1 VNKKIVSLVYTI
13 IIYAVLII
21 FFSLVSVNLKYP
33 GEEFVTLGFQTI
45 EDIKEM
51 GALAKI
57 GGTEDI
63 FSLEGD
69 IPVSTGRTKKSL
81 SPLEKP
87 PYEGGETESGE
98 REGYRLAGELSK
110 RKIIHFKKPEY
121 PENESEN
128 TQVNLEI
135 EANPDGTIKT
145 VRIVKTGGLSF
156 DNSAME
162 AVREWRFQPLAPNVK
177 QSIQTGIVTIYFEIK

>member
-1 VNKKIVSLVYTI
+1 VNKKITSLVSTTI
-13 IIYAVLII
+13 IYLILI
-21 FFSLVSVNLKYP
+21 LILSLVSVNLKYP
-33 GEEFVTLGFQTI
+33 EEELITLGFQTI
-45 EDIKEM
+45 EDIEDK

-63 FSLEGD
+63 FSHRGD
-69 IPVSTGRTKKSL
+69 IPVITERTKKSL

-87 PYEGGETESGE
+87 PYEGGEVEPGM

-121 PENESEN
+121 PENENEN
-128 TQVNLEI
+128 TETKLEI
-135 EANPDGTIKT
+135 AANPDGTIKT
-145 VRIVKTGGLSF
+145 LSIVKTGGLSF

-162 AVREWRFQPLAPNVK
+162 AVREWRFQPLAFNVK

>member
-1 VNKKIVSLVYTI
+1 MKIKIISLVSTI
-13 IIYAVLII
+13 IIYVVLIV
-21 FFSLVSVNLKYP
+21 FFLLVSVNLKYP

-45 EDIKEM
+45 EDIEEM

-63 FSLEGD
+63 FSHSGD
-69 IPVSTGRTKKSL
+69 IPVRTGRTKKSL

-87 PYEGGETESGE
+87 PYEGGETEHGE

-110 RKIIHFKKPEY
+110 RKIIHFKKPRY
-121 PENESEN
+121 PENENEN
-128 TQVNLEI
+128 TQVKLEI

-156 DNSAME
+156 DNNAVE

-177 QSIQTGIVTIYFEIK
+177 QSIQTGIVTVYFEIK

>member
-1 VNKKIVSLVYTI
+1 VNKKITPLLSTTI
-13 IIYAVLII
+13 IYFILILI
-21 FFSLVSVNLKYP
+21 LSLVSVNLKSP
-33 GEEFVTLGFQTI
+33 EEKLITLGFQTI
-45 EDIKEM
+45 QDIEDK

-63 FSLEGD
+63 FARSGD
-69 IPVSTGRTKKSL
+69 IPVITGRTKKSL

-87 PYEGGETESGE
+87 PFEGGETEPGE

-121 PENESEN
+121 PKNENEN
-128 TQVNLEI
+128 TATKLEI
-135 EANPDGTIKT
+135 AANPDGTIKS
-145 VRIVKTGGLSF
+145 VSIVKTGGLSF

>member
-1 VNKKIVSLVYTI
+1 VKIKIISLVSTI
-13 IIYAVLII
+13 IIYVVLIV

-45 EDIKEM
+45 EDIEEM

-63 FSLEGD
+63 FSSAGD
-69 IPVSTGRTKKSL
+69 IPLRTGRTKKSL

-87 PYEGGETESGE
+87 PYEGGETEHGE

-110 RKIIHFKKPEY
+110 RKIIHFKKPRY
-121 PENESEN
+121 PENENEN

-145 VRIVKTGGLSF
+145 VRIVKTGGISF
-156 DNSAME
+156 DNSAVE

>member
-21 FFSLVSVNLKYP
+21 FFLLVSVNLKYP

>member
-1 VNKKIVSLVYTI
+1 MNKNTISLISTTI
-13 IIYAVLII
+13 IYIVLILI
-21 FFSLVSVNLKYP
+21 FLFVSVNLKYP
-33 GEEFVTLGFQTI
+33 AEEFVTLGFQTI
-45 EDIKEM
+45 EDIEEM

-63 FSLEGD
+63 FSPSGD
-69 IPVSTGRTKKSL
+69 VPVTTGKTKKSL

-87 PYEGGETESGE
+87 PYEGGETERGE

-110 RKIIHFKKPEY
+110 RKIIHFKKPGY
-121 PENESEN
+121 PENENEN
-128 TQVNLEI
+128 TQVKLEI
-135 EANPDGTIKT
+135 EANPDGTVKS
-145 VRIVKTGGLSF
+145 VRVVKTGGLSF

-177 QSIQTGIVTIYFEIK
+177 QTIQSGIVTIYFELK

>member
-1 VNKKIVSLVYTI
+1 VNKKILPLLYTI

-21 FFSLVSVNLKYP
+21 FFLLVSVNLKYP
-33 GEEFVTLGFQTI
+33 AEEFVTLGFQTI
-45 EDIKEM
+45 EDIEET

-63 FSLEGD
+63 FSNSGD

-121 PENESEN
+121 PDNESEN

-177 QSIQTGIVTIYFEIK
+177 QTIQTGIVTIYFEIK

>member
-1 VNKKIVSLVYTI
+1 MNKKFIPLVYTA
-13 IIYAVLII
+13 IIYAILILL
-21 FFSLVSVNLKYP
+21 FSLVSVNLKYTA
-33 GEEFVTLGFQTI
+33 EEFITLGFQTI
-45 EDIKEM
+45 EEIEET
-51 GALAKI
+51 GALARI

-63 FSLEGD
+63 FSSAGD
-69 IPVSTGRTKKSL
+69 IPVSTGITKKSL

-98 REGYRLAGELSK
+98 KEGYRLAGELSK
-110 RKIIHFKKPEY
+110 RRIIHFKKPEY
-121 PENESEN
+121 PEKESEN

-162 AVREWRFQPLAPNVK
+162 AVREWRFQPLAPSVK
-177 QSIQTGIVTIYFEIK
+177 QITQTGIVTIYFEIK

>member
-1 VNKKIVSLVYTI
+1 VNKNILSLISTTL
-13 IIYAVLII
+13 IYIVLILI
-21 FFSLVSVNLKYP
+21 FLLVSVNLKYP
-33 GEEFVTLGFQTI
+33 AEEFVTLGFQTI
-45 EDIKEM
+45 EDIEEM

-63 FSLEGD
+63 FSPSGD
-69 IPVSTGRTKKSL
+69 VPVTTGKTKKSL

-110 RKIIHFKKPEY
+110 RKIIHFKKPFY
-121 PENESEN
+121 PENENEN
-128 TQVNLEI
+128 TQVKLEI
-135 EANPDGTIKT
+135 EANPDGTVKT
-145 VRIVKTGGLSF
+145 VRVVKTGGISF

-177 QSIQTGIVTIYFEIK
+177 QTIQSGIVTIYFELK

>member
-1 VNKKIVSLVYTI
+1 VNRKITSLLSTTI
-13 IIYAVLII
+13 IYFVLILI
-21 FFSLVSVNLKYP
+21 FTLVSVNLKYP
-33 GEEFVTLGFQTI
+33 VEEFVTLGFQTI
-45 EDIKEM
+45 EDIEET

-63 FSLEGD
+63 FSAAGD

-87 PYEGGETESGE
+87 PYEGGETEQGE

-121 PENESEN
+121 PENQSEN
-128 TQVNLEI
+128 TQVKLEI
-135 EANPDGTIKT
+135 EANPNGTIKSIR
-145 VRIVKTGGLSF
+145 VVKTGGLSF

-162 AVREWRFQPLAPNVK
+162 AVREWRFQPLAPNVEQTI
-177 QSIQTGIVTIYFEIK
+177 QSGIVTIYFEIK

>member
-177 QSIQTGIVTIYFEIK
+177 QSTQTGIVTIYFEIK

>member
-1 VNKKIVSLVYTI
+1 MNKKITPLLSTTI
-13 IIYAVLII
+13 IYLVLILI
-21 FFSLVSVNLKYP
+21 FSLVSVNLKYP
-33 GEEFVTLGFQTI
+33 EEKLITLGFQTI
-45 EDIKEM
+45 EDIEDK

-63 FSLEGD
+63 FADVGD
-69 IPVSTGRTKKSL
+69 IPVITGRTKKSL

-87 PYEGGETESGE
+87 PYEGGEVEPGE

-121 PENESEN
+121 PKNENEN
-128 TQVNLEI
+128 TATRLEI
-135 EANPDGTIKT
+135 AANPDGTIKELS
-145 VRIVKTGGLSF
+145 IVKTGGLSF

>member
-1 VNKKIVSLVYTI
+1 VNRNIISLVSTTI
-13 IIYAVLII
+13 IYFVLILI
-21 FFSLVSVNLKYP
+21 FSLVSVNLKHP
-33 GEEFVTLGFQTI
+33 AEEFVTLGFQTI
-45 EDIKEM
+45 EDIEEM

-63 FSLEGD
+63 FSTAGD

-87 PYEGGETESGE
+87 PYEGGETEQGE

-110 RKIIHFKKPEY
+110 RKIIHFKKPKY
-121 PENESEN
+121 PENENEN
-128 TQVNLEI
+128 TETKLKI
-135 EANPDGTIKT
+135 EANPNGTIKSIS
-145 VRIVKTGGLSF
+145 IVKTGGLSF

-162 AVREWRFQPLAPNVK
+162 AVREWRFQPLAPNVE
-177 QSIQTGIVTIYFEIK
+177 QSIQSGIVTIYFEIK

>member
-1 VNKKIVSLVYTI
+1 VNKKILPLLYTI

-21 FFSLVSVNLKYP
+21 FFLLVSVNLKYP
-33 GEEFVTLGFQTI
+33 AEEFVTLGFQTI
-45 EDIKEM
+45 EDIEET

-63 FSLEGD
+63 FSHSGD

-177 QSIQTGIVTIYFEIK
+177 QTTQTGIVTIYFEIK

>member
-1 VNKKIVSLVYTI
+1 VNKKILPLLYTI

-21 FFSLVSVNLKYP
+21 FFLLVSVNLKYP
-33 GEEFVTLGFQTI
+33 AEEFVTLGFQTI
-45 EDIKEM
+45 EDIEET

-63 FSLEGD
+63 FSHSGD

>member
-1 VNKKIVSLVYTI
+1 MNKKIVSLVYTI

-21 FFSLVSVNLKYP
+21 FFFLVSVNLKYP

-45 EDIKEM
+45 EDIEEM

-69 IPVSTGRTKKSL
+69 IPVSTGRIKKSL

-156 DNSAME
+156 DNIAME

-177 QSIQTGIVTIYFEIK
+177 QTIQTGIVTIYFEIK